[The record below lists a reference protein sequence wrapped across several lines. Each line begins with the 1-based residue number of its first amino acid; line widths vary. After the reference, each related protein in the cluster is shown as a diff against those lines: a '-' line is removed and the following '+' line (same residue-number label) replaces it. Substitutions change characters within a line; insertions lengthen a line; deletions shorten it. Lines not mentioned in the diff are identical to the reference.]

1 MGLLALARDGKHR
14 TPEEL
19 MQGLLGPQ
27 VAQVQTRMLQ
37 GLEAEGPLSD
47 PRREEVRLA
56 MIELNK
62 VPFWDP
68 RYAEMRKQV
77 VKMQERNRKL
87 GLFRTVARPQPSPPS
102 SDVGRPFDPQR
113 EANTP
118 LAADSPFSSGEPLA
132 SGRYL
137 ITEFCILPDHE
148 YDITGTCAENPEA
161 KDLDDRNLIRKGANE
176 PTYLISRMAQ
186 AEVNTMLELRST
198 IMIFGGG
205 MVAVF
210 CLGILLLRFGQF

>member
-1 MGLLALARDGKHR
+1 
-14 TPEEL
+14 
-19 MQGLLGPQ
+19 MQQ
-27 VAQVQTRMLQ
+27 R
-37 GLEAEGPLSD
+37 LEAEGPLPD

-68 RYAEMRKQV
+68 KYGEMRKRI

-87 GLFRTVARPQPSPPS
+87 GLFQTVARPQPSPPS
-102 SDVGRPFDPQR
+102 SDVGPPFDPAR
-113 EANTP
+113 DANPP
-118 LAADSPFSSGEPLA
+118 LSPDSPFSSDHPLA

-161 KDLDDRNLIRKGANE
+161 EDLNDRNLIRKGANE
-176 PTYLISRMAQ
+176 PTYLISRMAR

-210 CLGILLLRFGQF
+210 CLGLLLLRFGQF